1 VEYEKFADEIF
12 MPQSNPQMNLRQFLG
27 EEPAEPWPFWD
38 YVKYAAIVILIL
50 GFIWFMIKPLLA
62 RSAGSG
68 KIPFRVKL
76 ARLVLQW
83 FNSLRQGL
91 SFFFF
96 TFRKNDG
103 STKMNRPGSEAV
115 KNKTADLLA
124 AYSPAKRRDMKNSL
138 TLFARLILWG
148 TETLNV
154 AWKPSRAPGE
164 YCAALVQAQE
174 PTFANNNTAII
185 RCGELFEEALY
196 GAEVLSREKQREF
209 KGLVEKITG

>member
-1 VEYEKFADEIF
+1 
-12 MPQSNPQMNLRQFLG
+12 MNLQQLLG
-27 EEPAEPWPFWD
+27 DDPQEPWPFWN
-38 YVKYAAIVILIL
+38 YVKYAAIVILIM

-91 SFFFF
+91 SFFFSALG
-96 TFRKNDG
+96 KNDG
-103 STKMNRPGSEAV
+103 STKMNRPGSEAI
-115 KNKTADLLA
+115 KSKTADLLA
-124 AYSPAKRRDMKNSL
+124 AYSQAKRRDMKNSL

-148 TETLNV
+148 TETLDV
-154 AWKPSRAPGE
+154 TWKPSRAPGE
-164 YCAALVQAQE
+164 YCAALVEAQE
-174 PTFANNNTAII
+174 CTFANSNTTII

-196 GAEVLSREKQREF
+196 GAEVLPREKQREF
-209 KGLVEKITG
+209 KALVEKITG